1 MADNDYSIIQKQH
14 DIMRDTY
21 SRLNGRSFSEALKDP
36 IFRDRYMN
44 NRQRSFYISMND
56 NPIAEMKLT
65 QLDRER
71 ALIDLREYEALMNK
85 THEAVKKEAIMAT
98 EEGVE
103 EALKELEKIF
113 K

>member
-1 MADNDYSIIQKQH
+1 MDDNHYNIIQKQH
-14 DIMRDTY
+14 DIMLDTY
-21 SRLNGRSFSEALKDP
+21 SRLNGRSFSEAIKDTL
-36 IFRDRYMN
+36 FRDRYIN
-44 NRQRSFYISMND
+44 NRQRSFYLSLND
-56 NPIAEMKLT
+56 NPIAEMKLAE
-65 QLDRER
+65 LDRER

-85 THEAVKKEAIMAT
+85 THEAVKREAIKAT